1 MDSEHSRAIII
12 GSLYRQLQ
20 FKISNLS
27 KLLNNEKNAPESLS
41 ENELELL
48 NSAKDRLSNA
58 NIFVKNDVPECTI
71 DEYQR
76 TFGDTLDAQ
85 LSFMSGMPDLDIRVN
100 TLKSNLDK
108 VELALKKFHPIRTV
122 FSPFGMRVKSGGL
135 DYKFTNLEKTL

>member
-1 MDSEHSRAIII
+1 M
-12 GSLYRQLQ
+12 
-20 FKISNLS
+20 
-27 KLLNNEKNAPESLS
+27 PEW
-41 ENELELL
+41 
-48 NSAKDRLSNA
+48 
-58 NIFVKNDVPECTI
+58 TI

-122 FSPFGMRVKSGGL
+122 CSPFGMRVKSGGL
-135 DYKFTNLEKTL
+135 EYKFPNLEKTLSYAKGQIEIQNEEVTNISDIIWCRPWNAGIGLLRGPWW